1 MSVTGADLLA
11 ALRKVSIRPVTVA
24 GLEVFVRGVNGNERQ
39 LIIQR
44 ARDGNPLTAAE
55 LAALCLCNAEGAP
68 LFTADQA
75 AELAA
80 VDAAGVEEIGK
91 AVLAASKLLP
101 DDQDAA
107 AKN

>member
-1 MSVTGADLLA
+1 MVTGADLIA

-24 GLEVFVRGVNGNERQ
+24 GLDVFVRGVNGNERQ
-39 LIIQR
+39 LIISR
-44 ARDGNPLTAAE
+44 AKDGNPLTAPE
-55 LAALCLCNAEGAP
+55 LAALCVCDANGVS
-68 LFTADQA
+68 LFTAEQA

-91 AVLAASKLLP
+91 AILAASKLLP
-101 DDQDAA
+101 DDQDTA

>member
-1 MSVTGADLLA
+1 
-11 ALRKVSIRPVTVA
+11 VA
-24 GLEVFVRGVNGNERQ
+24 GLDVFVRGVNGNERQ

-44 ARDGNPLTAAE
+44 ARDNNPLTAAE
-55 LAALCLCNAEGAP
+55 LAALCVCDANGSA
-68 LFTADQA
+68 LFTTEQA

-91 AVLAASKLLP
+91 AVLTASKLLP
-101 DDQDAA
+101 DDQDDA

>member
-1 MSVTGADLLA
+1 MVTGADLIA
-11 ALRKVSIRPVTVA
+11 ALRKVSIRPVKVA
-24 GLEVFVRGVNGNERQ
+24 GLDVFVRGVNGNERQ

-44 ARDGNPLTAAE
+44 ARDNNPLTASE
-55 LAALCLCNAEGAP
+55 LAALCVCDAEGRA

-101 DDQDAA
+101 EDQDVA